1 MGVEA
6 QAVPTS
12 QLSGFHHQSGGHR
25 EGAARSDYHV
35 DHFPVVVPGHDRL
48 GGRQDG
54 VPILDHMVG
63 GQPTIFLAEVHR
75 PARQV
80 EAYPDLSGRVDHRV
94 EHRVVTPRDEV
105 VVVGG
110 GGTPGDRQFSQADQ
124 RGGSHV
130 VDREAAPN
138 RVEVNQPVEEVATGS
153 PTPGHP
159 LVEVVVGVDE
169 PGGDNVTRASQHLVA
184 RFRLYGAHLGDP
196 TVLNGDVA
204 RVTGA
209 PDDEPSGHGDQP
221 EKVSIIKCTS
231 GPSG

>member
-1 MGVEA
+1 M
-6 QAVPTS
+6 
-12 QLSGFHHQSGGHR
+12 
-25 EGAARSDYHV
+25 

-80 EAYPDLSGRVDHRV
+80 EAYPDLSGRVNHRV
-94 EHRVVTPRDEV
+94 ELRVVAPRDEV
-105 VVVGG
+105 VVVRG
-110 GGTPGDRQFSQADQ
+110 GGTPGDRQFSHADQ

-130 VDREAAPN
+130 VARAAAPD

-169 PGGDNVTRASQHLVA
+169 PCGDNVTRTSQHLVA
-184 RFRLYGAHLGDP
+184 RFRLYGAHRGAP
-196 TVLNGDVA
+196 TVLNSDVA

-221 EKVSIIKCTS
+221 VKVSIIKCTS